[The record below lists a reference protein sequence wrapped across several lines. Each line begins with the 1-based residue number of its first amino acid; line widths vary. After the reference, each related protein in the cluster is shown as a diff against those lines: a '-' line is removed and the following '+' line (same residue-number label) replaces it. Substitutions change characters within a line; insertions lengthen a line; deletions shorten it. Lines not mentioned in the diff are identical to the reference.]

1 MRTNKP
7 CHKMGQNRKYDSKN
21 TNMLRQEYDKV
32 DFMPL
37 KPLYYKGLKISIY

>member
-1 MRTNKP
+1 MTEQKKIVINL
-7 CHKMGQNRKYDSKN
+7 GYSSKN

-37 KPLYYKGLKISIY
+37 KPLYYKGLKLATY

>member
-1 MRTNKP
+1 MVN
-7 CHKMGQNRKYDSKN
+7 NEEYDGKN